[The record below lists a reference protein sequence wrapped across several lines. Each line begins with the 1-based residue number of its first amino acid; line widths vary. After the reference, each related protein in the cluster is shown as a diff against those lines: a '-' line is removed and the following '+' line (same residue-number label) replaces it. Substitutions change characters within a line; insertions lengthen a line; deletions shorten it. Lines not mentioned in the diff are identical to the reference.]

1 MAIAIMELIGNDQR
15 HPPAKRMKW
24 IRNLNLVSQTPGI
37 MRSRRIAAGSAL
49 PPCTVSLSRRK

>member
-1 MAIAIMELIGNDQR
+1 MAIAVMELIGNDQR

-37 MRSRRIAAGSAL
+37 MWSRRMVAL
-49 PPCTVSLSRRK
+49 SIGPLSRR